1 MFISMNKIEVTWKLD
16 PTFISLRIVLLFT
29 GNSEFHHFGVFKPV
43 IKILAIYK
51 GTKNKYSNSRFLAN
65 VEFPE
70 FLKYSV
76 NNYN

>member
-43 IKILAIYK
+43 IKILAIGQLISK
-51 GTKNKYSNSRFLAN
+51 CLFGASVWTKIATKIL
-65 VEFPE
+65 
-70 FLKYSV
+70 
-76 NNYN
+76 